1 MARAKTILTAVVG
14 AAMLVILTLV
24 VLGLWQTHREDPP
37 LLMQTYRRPTVMD
50 TEFTISLVVDL
61 EHQQRVED
69 ILATADAA
77 ARGVADLMNVHNPAS
92 ELSRFNDA
100 PAGRLVTLTPMTL
113 EALDLSQ
120 RYWDETDGAFDV
132 TIRPLILLWQETG
145 RSGTLPGRGE
155 LLAARNASRWAYL
168 ELFDTGV
175 RKTVPT
181 AAVDLGGMAKGFAID
196 RATDSA
202 LAAGCLG
209 GVVDIGGD
217 VRVFGRKPSDTPWRV
232 GIADPFQPDC
242 GQTFVRIA
250 LPAGAV
256 CTSGNYRR
264 YSVIGEKR
272 FSHIIDPR
280 TGMPVDACPSVT
292 VVAPLARTADAWATA
307 LSVLGPEGL
316 KKLTGTGIE
325 AMLVVGEPDDYRVEM
340 TPGFRKLLIDAPPLS
355 PSQPTERSGKP

>member
-1 MARAKTILTAVVG
+1 MARAKTILTAVIG
-14 AAMLVILTLV
+14 AAMLVILALV

-37 LLMQTYRRPTVMD
+37 LLMQTYRRPAVMD

-77 ARGVADLMNVHNPAS
+77 ARSVAEHMNVYNPAS
-92 ELSRFNDA
+92 EVSRFNDA
-100 PAGRLVTLTPMTL
+100 PAGRLVPLSPVTI

-132 TIRPLILLWQETG
+132 TIRPLILLWKHAGQ
-145 RSGTLPGRGE
+145 SGTLPGRGE
-155 LLAARNASRWAYL
+155 LLAARNSSRWAYI
-168 ELFDTGV
+168 ELFDTGA
-175 RKTVPT
+175 RKTLPT
-181 AAVDLGGMAKGFAID
+181 AAVDLGGMAKGLAID

-202 LAAGCLG
+202 LAAGCIG

-232 GIADPFQPDC
+232 GITDPFAPDS
-242 GQTFVRIA
+242 GQTFARIA

-264 YSVIGEKR
+264 YSVIGQKH

-316 KKLTGTGIE
+316 KLLVGTGIE
-325 AMLVVGEPDDYRVEM
+325 AMLVVGQPGNYRVEM
-340 TPGFRKLLIDAPPLS
+340 TPGFGKLLLDPPPVPLS
-355 PSQPTERSGKP
+355 QPAERPGNT